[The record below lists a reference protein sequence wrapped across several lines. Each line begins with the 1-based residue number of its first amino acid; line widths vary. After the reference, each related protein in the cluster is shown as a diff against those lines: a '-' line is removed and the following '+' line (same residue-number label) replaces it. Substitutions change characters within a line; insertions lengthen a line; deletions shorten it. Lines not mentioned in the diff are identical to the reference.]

1 MSLTVHV
8 RRLSGELRTVGLS
21 SVSRVVHLK
30 VILSTDL
37 HVKVSDQR
45 LICGDRV
52 LGNDEQLRS
61 YAREPDWLVIGDVL
75 SEYARKRAPY
85 ELTLDLVEL
94 SKVCHVCNADAHR
107 FCECRMTRYCS
118 QECQLADWSSH
129 SPECLV
135 RTARRTALR

>member
-30 VILSTDL
+30 VLLSTDL
-37 HVKVSDQR
+37 HLKVSDQR

-52 LGNDEQLRS
+52 LVNDEQLRS
-61 YAREPDWLVIGDVL
+61 YAREPHWLVIGDVL

-107 FCECRMTRYCS
+107 FCACRMARYCS

-135 RTARRTALR
+135 RTARRAALR